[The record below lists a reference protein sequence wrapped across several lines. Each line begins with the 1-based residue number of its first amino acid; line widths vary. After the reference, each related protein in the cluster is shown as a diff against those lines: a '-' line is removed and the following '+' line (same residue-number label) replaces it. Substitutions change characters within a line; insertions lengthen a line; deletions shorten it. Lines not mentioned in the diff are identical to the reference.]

1 MSEQFIN
8 YEIANALAA
17 LALATRSYTVL
28 DRIANAIAVDAIDK
42 GIYELGRSL
51 DVILRNPR
59 EGQKIMENQG
69 QIIIEGEWKG
79 IRTFILRGKLPNE
92 WNYREFL
99 SQAIRDIRIA
109 RHTAAYAAGLVA
121 SKVSEAVKGGSE

>member
-17 LALATRSYTVL
+17 LVLATRSYTVL
-28 DRIANAIAVDAIDK
+28 DRIANAIAIDAIDK
-42 GIYELGRSL
+42 GVYELGRSL

-59 EGQKIMENQG
+59 DGQKIMESQG
-69 QIIIEGEWKG
+69 HIIIEGEWRG
-79 IRTFILRGKLPNE
+79 IRTFRLRGKLPGE
-92 WNYREFL
+92 WDYKEFL
-99 SQAIRDIRIA
+99 SQATRDIRIA

-121 SKVSEAVKGGSE
+121 SKVSEAVKGESE